1 MDRTTGH
8 APPGVHSGPVQW
20 AQQARLRRGLSVTW
34 RERSG
39 VNAFFLRIDVATRRA
54 IRPGG
59 STTGTARTRCRD
71 GRPSSTMRHA
81 IRCHGRGIEG
91 ADAGVCL
98 VEFAR
103 QGAEIVQ
110 TLTKQI
116 LRKAGRM
123 FLACLVVLGTWATTA
138 EAQWE
143 PFPWKNVPRLADGSV
158 DMDAPARRTA
168 DGHPDLS
175 GFWMPVQ
182 AVKHLLDLSAD
193 LPPGSVPLRPWAQEV
208 YQERIEN
215 NGKDHP
221 GVRCWPSGIP
231 EKNNIP
237 DGLKIVQTPDLMI
250 VLHES
255 RTIYRQI
262 FTDGRPL
269 PRDAQPT
276 WMGYSVGHWEG
287 DTFIVETIGQNG
299 KTWLDMRGLL
309 ATEELRVVERFTR
322 PSIGRINI
330 DVTID
335 DPKAYTKPWDVTLS
349 WRLVPDTDLI
359 ESICEENNRD
369 LPHMVGK

>member
-1 MDRTTGH
+1 M
-8 APPGVHSGPVQW
+8 
-20 AQQARLRRGLSVTW
+20 
-34 RERSG
+34 
-39 VNAFFLRIDVATRRA
+39 
-54 IRPGG
+54 
-59 STTGTARTRCRD
+59 
-71 GRPSSTMRHA
+71 
-81 IRCHGRGIEG
+81 
-91 ADAGVCL
+91 
-98 VEFAR
+98 
-103 QGAEIVQ
+103 Q
-110 TLTKQI
+110 TLTTQI